1 MTPLRLAP
9 GPVMLDVS
17 GLVLTA
23 EDRLRLRHPQTGG
36 VILFARNF
44 ASREQVCELVHS
56 IRGERAGLLV
66 AVDQEGGRVQRF
78 REGFVD
84 LPPMRRLGTLWDSD
98 RAAALAAAGAVG
110 RVIAAELASC
120 GVDLSFT
127 PVLDVDHGPSTVI
140 GDRAFHS
147 DPVAIAELAGALVRG
162 LVEGGMQGVGKH
174 YPGHG
179 HVAADSHT
187 DVPVDDRPLHAI
199 EACDLIPFARLVAKG
214 LGGIM
219 PAHVIYPQVD
229 ARTAGFSPVWLRD
242 ILRGKLG
249 FDGMIFSDDLGMAGA
264 ADAGGV
270 VDRAHAALAAGCD
283 MVLLCNDPA
292 GADRLLAEFDA
303 PRDPDAVRRH
313 QRMCRR
319 PPGAGFAGV
328 AQADVATI
336 GRIV

>member
-1 MTPLRLAP
+1 
-9 GPVMLDVS
+9 MLDVS
-17 GLVLTA
+17 SLALTD
-23 EDRLRLRHPQTGG
+23 EDRARLRHPLTGG

-44 ASREQVCELVHS
+44 ASREQVCELVRE

-78 REGFVD
+78 RDGFVD

-98 RAAALAAAGAVG
+98 RAAALATAGAVG
-110 RVIAAELASC
+110 RVIAAELAAC
-120 GVDLSFT
+120 DVDLSFT

-147 DPVAIAELAGALVRG
+147 DPLAIAELAGALLRG
-162 LVEGGMQGVGKH
+162 LAERGMQGVGKH

-199 EACDLIPFARLVAKG
+199 EACDLVPFARLIAEG

-242 ILRGKLG
+242 VLRVRLG

-270 VDRAHAALAAGCD
+270 VERAHAALAAGCD

-292 GADRLLAEFDA
+292 GADRLLAAFDA
-303 PRDPDAVRRH
+303 QRDPAALRRH
-313 QRMCRR
+313 QRMCRQTR
-319 PPGAGFAGV
+319 SAGFAGV
-328 AQADVATI
+328 ARADVAAI
-336 GRIV
+336 GRLA